1 MKIKTL
7 IAPLAALALAIGVG
21 YYLFKPEA
29 AALGTHPGGNVEHVN
44 IGEISEEN
52 AGQTVAIH
60 GRIKTLCPTT
70 GCWAVI
76 EDGSGEIRIDTQK
89 GGFALPPRS
98 LGSRIDVV
106 GEVELAPNRT
116 PQISAEWAE
125 L

>member
-29 AALGTHPGGNVEHVN
+29 AALGTHPGGNVEHFR
-44 IGEISEEN
+44 IGDLSEAH
-52 AGQTVAIH
+52 AGQIVQIEGT
-60 GRIKTLCPTT
+60 IKRQCPTT

-76 EDGSGEIRIDTQK
+76 DDGTGEIRIDTRK
-89 GGFALPPRS
+89 GGFALPLRRE
-98 LGSRIDVV
+98 GATIRVV
-106 GEVELAPNRT
+106 GEVELAPNRV
-116 PQISAEWAE
+116 PEISAAWAE